1 MKKRWLVLLILVL
14 LIAVAF
20 TVQAQSNEQPAA
32 LATPL
37 GPQFTY
43 QGQLKDETG
52 APINDTCDLTFGL
65 WDAAD
70 GGAQVGVDSVVS
82 GVVVTEG
89 YFTAVLNT
97 TGQFGGSAF
106 NGEARWLEVAVRCPA
121 GGGEYTTLTPRQP
134 LDAAP
139 LANYALRAPW
149 NGLSGVP
156 AGFADGVDNDT
167 TYSAGSGLALAG
179 NQFSVAF
186 GGNGVA
192 ATAARSDHIHSNFW
206 RTNGNHQTDPATN
219 FIGTADNAAL
229 VFRVNN
235 LTALR
240 LEPNATSPNII
251 GGYSGNSVAA
261 DVHGATISGGGNYYG
276 LNQVAADYG
285 AVGGGSSNAAGSYA
299 TVGGGSSNAASN
311 YGTTVGGGSAN
322 AASNDFA
329 TVGGGHANTAGNY
342 YATVGGGYTN
352 IASGSYATVGGGGD
366 NTASGGSATVSG
378 GNSNTAAGDYSFV
391 AGRRAS
397 NDDANHDG
405 VFLFADSTF
414 ADFLS
419 TAANEFAVRASG
431 GVRLRTNS
439 ALSTGCNLAAG
450 SGTWDCTSD
459 RNAKANF
466 APVDGRAILA
476 QVAALPITTWN
487 FKTQDASIQHIGP
500 IAQDFYAAFGTGE
513 SDTTISM
520 VDADGVALAAIQGLN
535 EIVQEKEAQIA
546 ALEVEVAAL
555 KEGDNGRYGTT
566 SPLFTPWPW
575 LALCIIV
582 LGGMALWRRKE
593 GGV

>member
-1 MKKRWLVLLILVL
+1 
-14 LIAVAF
+14 
-20 TVQAQSNEQPAA
+20 AA
-32 LATPL
+32 S
-37 GPQFTY
+37 G
-43 QGQLKDETG
+43 D
-52 APINDTCDLTFGL
+52 
-65 WDAAD
+65 
-70 GGAQVGVDSVVS
+70 AQVGVDSVVN

-97 TGQFGGSAF
+97 TGQFGGGAF

-167 TYSAGSGLALAG
+167 TYSAGTGLLLSHA
-179 NQFSVAF
+179 QFSLPASYRLPQSCANDQIARWNGSAWNCANDNDTTTF
-186 GGNGVA
+186 WSLTGNDG
-192 ATAARSDHIHSNFW
+192 T
-206 RTNGNHQTDPATN
+206 TPGTN
-219 FIGTADNAAL
+219 FIGTTNNQAL
-229 VFRVNN
+229 VFKVNG
-235 LTALR
+235 LRALR
-240 LEPNATSPNII
+240 LEPNATSPNVI

-261 DVHGATISGGGNYYG
+261 GVVGATIGGGGQNDYG
-276 LNQVAADYG
+276 YINQVTGNYG
-285 AVGGGSSNAAGSYA
+285 TVGGGIDNEASGTAA
-299 TVGGGSSNAASN
+299 TVGGGVGNEASD
-311 YGTTVGGGSAN
+311 YS
-322 AASNDFA
+322 A
-329 TVGGGHANTAGNY
+329 TVGGGATNT
-342 YATVGGGYTN
+342 
-352 IASGSYATVGGGGD
+352 ASGSSATVGGGGGNEASGYSATVGGGAT
-366 NTASGGSATVSG
+366 NTASGSSATVGGGVGNEASGYSATVGGGLNNAASGHSATVGGG
-378 GNSNTAAGDYSFV
+378 GNNTAAGDYSFV

-397 NDDANHDG
+397 NDNANHDG
-405 VFLFADSTF
+405 VFLFADWNDS
-414 ADFLS
+414 DFLS

-431 GVRLRTNS
+431 GVRLRTS
-439 ALSTGCNLAAG
+439 STLTTGCNLAAG

-459 RNAKANF
+459 RDAKANF
-466 APVDGRAILA
+466 AAVDGRAILA

-500 IAQDFYAAFGTGE
+500 VAQDFYAAFGTGE

-546 ALEVEVAAL
+546 ALEARLTAL
-555 KEGDNGRYGTT
+555 EQGTAPNPVT
-566 SPLFTPWPW
+566 SLLTAPWPW
-575 LALCIIV
+575 LALCLIV